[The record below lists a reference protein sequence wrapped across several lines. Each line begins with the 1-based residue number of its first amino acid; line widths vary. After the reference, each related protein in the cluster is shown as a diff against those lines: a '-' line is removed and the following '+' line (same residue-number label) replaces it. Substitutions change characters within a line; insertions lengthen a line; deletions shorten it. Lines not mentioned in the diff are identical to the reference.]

1 VLDGLSASLGP
12 AALIDRL
19 EAIGRQATD
28 TAMLVK
34 AADELRASIASAR
47 PSSLIRLL
55 KAIGLHVLVGA
66 HAIIATIDLTSLMC
80 ELGAELQ
87 APDQP
92 VAHDATI
99 DVPIRSVLIR
109 RGKED
114 RLAIAPAEQ
123 NCRERDPAL
132 VTLILKA
139 LDARRLLLGE
149 GSAGL
154 IDAGFHQR
162 YLERLARLG
171 FLAPS
176 IISTILKG
184 EQPKTL
190 TARKLLRVPNL
201 PISWKEQRRVLGFA

>member
-1 VLDGLSASLGP
+1 
-12 AALIDRL
+12 
-19 EAIGRQATD
+19 
-28 TAMLVK
+28 MLVG
-34 AADELRASIASAR
+34 DTGIT
-47 PSSLIRLL
+47 
-55 KAIGLHVLVGA
+55 
-66 HAIIATIDLTSLMC
+66 ATIDLTSLMG
-80 ELGAELQ
+80 ELGVELQ
-87 APDQP
+87 ASDQSLL
-92 VAHDATI
+92 HDATI
-99 DVPIRSVLIR
+99 DVPIQSVLVR

-114 RLAIAPAEQ
+114 RLVIAPAEQ
-123 NCRERDPAL
+123 NYRERDPAL
-132 VTLILKA
+132 VTLVLKA

-176 IISTILKG
+176 IISAILKG
-184 EQPKTL
+184 EQPKAL